1 MKEEKSKE
9 DKLKKETIRKETVR
23 DETVRET
30 VRLQF
35 ETIHLFHKNFAK
47 TLHPIRSSQY
57 NLNKNQNRAIII
69 IGAAKNIMPTTLGK
83 YLDLQKGS
91 LTSMIDALE
100 KDELVCRRKD
110 LGDRRKTLLV
120 LTEKGEKYREWL
132 TGEFEKNASEVL
144 KKLGEEDLSE
154 YKKCLQTMFN
164 FLKKLDEAS

>member
-1 MKEEKSKE
+1 VITKKKKKTKENKK
-9 DKLKKETIRKETVR
+9 KKETIREETFKE
-23 DETVRET
+23 ETIRET

-91 LTSMIDALE
+91 LTSMIDSLE
-100 KDELVCRRKD
+100 KK
-110 LGDRRKTLLV
+110 
-120 LTEKGEKYREWL
+120 
-132 TGEFEKNASEVL
+132 
-144 KKLGEEDLSE
+144 
-154 YKKCLQTMFN
+154 
-164 FLKKLDEAS
+164 